1 MKRTFT
7 LIELLIVIAIISIL
21 AAMLLPALNKA
32 RSKAKATTCLNNL
45 KQTGSSIF
53 SYVADN
59 RDWLMPSCVTITGAG
74 DPRSVGENGAGK
86 YAIGLGYLV
95 AGKYLQGPQG
105 WPGNVQL
112 KGDYRPRLFK
122 CPEEP
127 EGGWKIVYNNFIDY
141 PYLRDC
147 STNSYSA
154 IPSFGKLFCHIKQ
167 KTLTHCITAGTAFSG
182 VSSAHSNRALILRSD
197 GSTASLSMSLFFGVA
212 QAKNRVEIADSHL

>member
-1 MKRTFT
+1 MRPCFFR
-7 LIELLIVIAIISIL
+7 
-21 AAMLLPALNKA
+21 P
-32 RSKAKATTCLNNL
+32 TTCLNNL

-147 STNSYSA
+147 STNS
-154 IPSFGKLFCHIKQ
+154 
-167 KTLTHCITAGTAFSG
+167 
-182 VSSAHSNRALILRSD
+182 
-197 GSTASLSMSLFFGVA
+197 
-212 QAKNRVEIADSHL
+212 

>member
-7 LIELLIVIAIISIL
+7 LIELLIVIAIIAIL

-32 RSKAKATTCLNNL
+32 WSKAKATTCLNNL

-127 EGGWKIVYNNFIDY
+127 EGGWKTVYNNFIDY

>member
-7 LIELLIVIAIISIL
+7 LIELLIVIAIIAIL

-32 RSKAKATTCLNNL
+32 RSRAKATTCLNNL
-45 KQTGSSIF
+45 KQTGTSIF
-53 SYVADN
+53 SYVSDN
-59 RDWLMPSCVTITGAG
+59 RDWLMPNCVTMTGAG

-86 YAIGLGYLV
+86 YAIGLGCLV
-95 AGKYLQGPQG
+95 AGKYLHGPDG

-127 EGGWKIVYNNFIDY
+127 KGGWTDIYNNFIDY
-141 PYLRDC
+141 PWLRDC
-147 STNSYSA
+147 STNAYSA

-167 KTLTHCITAGTAFSG
+167 KELTHCMTAGTAFSNLT
-182 VSSAHSNRALILRSD
+182 SAHSNMAQILRSD
-197 GSTASLSMSLFFGVA
+197 GSTVTLSMSLFFGIV
-212 QAKNRVEIADSHL
+212 QAKDRVEIADSHL